1 MPRVPRGAPFDERG
15 NRLRG
20 VLDLAAGRYPGFL
33 FGRPVGDILPVF
45 HFHETTA
52 AALEPAFAYLR
63 DNDYRTVGTDAL
75 ARLVL
80 HGQHPGPRTVMLNF
94 DDAWSSLWLV
104 VGPLLANYG
113 LSAVTFAIPAR
124 VVDAPKV
131 RPTMGNGPV
140 DAEAADRAANP
151 FATWPELRALSAS
164 GRVEV
169 QSHSWS
175 HSMIFSDSDPF
186 GVVRPDYSSEP
197 VLVRP
202 RVNASDP
209 PEFLEPGRLGYPL
222 FARRSRLSSARRFE
236 PDADACATVERFV
249 SSQGGER
256 FFERP
261 DADAALRARLGAV
274 KGTWEAD
281 DARVRAI
288 DDELGRSRD
297 ELQKR
302 VGAPVRHM
310 CLPWGVTSHETRAGL
325 ERLGYLTAFANRPAG
340 RLAVAAGD
348 DPYFLKRLHSR
359 HIFALPGKG
368 RRVFVTLA

>member
-52 AALEPAFAYLR
+52 AALEPAFTYLR
-63 DNDYRTVGTDAL
+63 DNDYRTVGSDAL
-75 ARLVL
+75 ARLVRD
-80 HGQHPGPRTVMLNF
+80 GTHPGPRSVMLNF

-104 VGPLLANYG
+104 VGPLLAKYG

-124 VVDAPKV
+124 VTDARAV
-131 RPTMGNGPV
+131 RPTMADGPV
-140 DAEAADRAANP
+140 DAEAADRAPNP
-151 FATWPELRALSAS
+151 FATWPELRALASS

-186 GVVRPDYSSEP
+186 DVVRPEFSTEP

-202 RVNASDP
+202 RVGSDVP
-209 PEFLEPGRLGYPL
+209 PAFLEPGRLGHPL
-222 FARRSRLSSARRFE
+222 FARRSRLSSARQFV
-236 PDADACATVERFV
+236 PDAGACAEIERFV
-249 SSQGGER
+249 ASEGGAA
-256 FFERP
+256 FFSRP
-261 DADAALRARLGAV
+261 DADAALQPRLAAVGGAWESDAARLG
-274 KGTWEAD
+274 
-281 DARVRAI
+281 AI
-288 DDELGRSRD
+288 DDELSRSRD
-297 ELQKR
+297 ELQTR
-302 VGAPVRHM
+302 VGEPVRHM
-310 CLPWGVTSHETRAGL
+310 CLPWGVTSRETRAAL
-325 ERLGYLTAFANRPAG
+325 ERLGYLTAFANRPTG
-340 RLAVAAGD
+340 RLAVSAGD
-348 DPYFLKRLHSR
+348 DPFFLKRLHSR

>member
-75 ARLVL
+75 ARLVRD
-80 HGQHPGPRTVMLNF
+80 GIHPGPRTVMLNF
-94 DDAWSSLWLV
+94 DDAWASMWLV
-104 VGPLLANYG
+104 VGPLLEQYG

-124 VVDAPKV
+124 IADAAGV
-131 RPTMGNGPV
+131 RRTLADGPV
-140 DAEAADRAANP
+140 DAEGADRAANP

-175 HSMIFSDSDPF
+175 HSMVFSDSHAYD
-186 GVVRPDYSSEP
+186 VVRPDYASEP

-209 PEFLEPGRLGYPL
+209 PEFLDPRRLGYPL
-222 FARRSRLSSARRFE
+222 FPRRSRLSSARRFQ
-236 PDADACATVERFV
+236 PDADACAALEQFV
-249 SSQGGER
+249 AGEGGAA
-256 FFERP
+256 FFDRA
-261 DADAALRARLGAV
+261 DADAALGARLGAIR
-274 KGTWEAD
+274 GTWEPD
-281 DARVRAI
+281 EARLRAI
-288 DDELGRSRD
+288 DHELARSRD
-297 ELQKR
+297 ELEAR
-302 VGAPVRHM
+302 VGAPVRHI
-310 CLPWGVTSHETRAGL
+310 CLPWGVTSRETGASL

-348 DPYFLKRLHSR
+348 DPFFLKRLHSR

>member
-1 MPRVPRGAPFDERG
+1 
-15 NRLRG
+15 
-20 VLDLAAGRYPGFL
+20 
-33 FGRPVGDILPVF
+33 
-45 HFHETTA
+45 
-52 AALEPAFAYLR
+52 
-63 DNDYRTVGTDAL
+63 
-75 ARLVL
+75 
-80 HGQHPGPRTVMLNF
+80 MLNF
-94 DDAWSSLWLV
+94 DDAWSSVWLV
-104 VGPLLANYG
+104 VGPLLAKYE
-113 LSAVTFAIPAR
+113 LSAITFAIPAR
-124 VVDAPKV
+124 VADAPKV
-131 RPTMGNGPV
+131 RSTMGDGPV
-140 DAEAADRAANP
+140 DAESADRAPNP
-151 FATWPELRALSAS
+151 FATWPELRALSTS

-175 HSMIFSDSDPF
+175 HSMIFSDSEPF
-186 GVVRPDYSSEP
+186 DVVRPDYSSEP

-209 PEFLEPGRLGYPL
+209 PEFLEPGRLGHPL

-249 SSQGGER
+249 ASQGGER

-274 KGTWEAD
+274 RGTWESD
-281 DARVRAI
+281 DARLRAI
-288 DDELGRSRD
+288 DDELARSRD
-297 ELQKR
+297 ELKTR

-310 CLPWGVTSHETRAGL
+310 CLPWGVTSHETRTAL
-325 ERLGYLTAFANRPAG
+325 ARLGYLTAFANRPTG